1 MTVIGAIETRAFQIL
16 RIMDISKASSLGDV
30 GEVEGEKVLSR
41 MERMPDRMLLSWLK
55 MLNV

>member
-1 MTVIGAIETRAFQIL
+1 MNVAG
-16 RIMDISKASSLGDV
+16 LGGGLGLEDV